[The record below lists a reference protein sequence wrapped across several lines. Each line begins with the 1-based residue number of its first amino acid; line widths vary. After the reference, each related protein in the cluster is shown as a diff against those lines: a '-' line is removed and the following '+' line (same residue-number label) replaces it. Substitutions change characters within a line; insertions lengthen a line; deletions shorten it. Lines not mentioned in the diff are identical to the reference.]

1 MKRLLIIAA
10 AVALAGGIIH
20 SCLKSDAMTV
30 SSPDG
35 NINVGFHVSPEGEI
49 YYTVASRGA
58 TVLDSSRLAI
68 DARECRLGYNASGAR
83 KARSGTII
91 TKCESSFARMIRLG
105 WSTP

>member
-68 DARECRLGYNASGAR
+68 DARECVWDIMR
-83 KARSGTII
+83 
-91 TKCESSFARMIRLG
+91 
-105 WSTP
+105 P